1 MILFFRLM
9 ESELIGDIFQKG
21 KSMYIINEIIKLLE
35 EMDETDIV
43 FLNRIYIMIK
53 KHIDKKHL

>member
-1 MILFFRLM
+1 M
-9 ESELIGDIFQKG
+9 GDIFQKG
-21 KSMYIINEIIKLLE
+21 KSMYIINEIIKLLR

-43 FLNRIYIMIK
+43 FLNRIYIIVR